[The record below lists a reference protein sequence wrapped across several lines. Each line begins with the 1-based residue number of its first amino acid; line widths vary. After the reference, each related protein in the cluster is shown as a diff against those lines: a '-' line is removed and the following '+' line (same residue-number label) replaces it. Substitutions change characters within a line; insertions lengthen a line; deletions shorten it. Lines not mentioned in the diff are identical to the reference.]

1 MIEPRRAT
9 GRISYAR
16 FALLTI
22 GAFNGCRWDQATAPP
37 PEWSSAATL
46 TAVPPSEKPTAE
58 SQNRQA
64 SQSSNSFRL
73 ASLPGVIE
81 PVVESRAWKY
91 IVLHHSATVSGS
103 VESIDAAHRERK
115 DASGK
120 PWLGIGYHFVIGNG
134 QGMADGLVEPTF
146 RWREQLQGAHA
157 GSRLYNEEGIGI
169 CVIGDFSESAP
180 TPRQIA
186 AARQLISQL
195 SQRYQIGA
203 DRVLKHS
210 DLQASQ
216 CPGDRFPWEAV
227 VPGDSLTLKEL
238 ERP

>member
-1 MIEPRRAT
+1 MVVV
-9 GRISYAR
+9 
-16 FALLTI
+16 
-22 GAFNGCRWDQATAPP
+22 NGCRGDQATAPP
-37 PEWSSAATL
+37 PEWIGGSPL
-46 TAVPPSEKPTAE
+46 AVAKAPEKTTNK
-58 SQNRQA
+58 SQT
-64 SQSSNSFRL
+64 SQSFSLFHF
-73 ASLPGVIE
+73 ASLPGVLE
-81 PVVESRAWKY
+81 PVVESRDWKY
-91 IVLHHSATVSGS
+91 IVLHHSATAWGS
-103 VESIDAAHRERK
+103 IESIDAAHRQRK

-146 RWREQLQGAHA
+146 RWHEQLQGAHA

-195 SQRYQIGA
+195 CRRYQIGA

-227 VPGDSLTLKEL
+227 VPGDSLTLKEH